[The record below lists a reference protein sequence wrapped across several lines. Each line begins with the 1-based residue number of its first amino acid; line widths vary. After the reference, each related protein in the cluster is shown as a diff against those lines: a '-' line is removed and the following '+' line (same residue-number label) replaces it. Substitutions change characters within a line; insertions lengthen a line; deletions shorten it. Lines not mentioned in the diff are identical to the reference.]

1 MQSGAN
7 PDDLAMAICARYGN
21 DPALL
26 IEILHDVQEAVGF
39 VPEAALPAIANSL
52 NIARAEVHGVVSF
65 YHDFRSAPA
74 EGAVVKLCQA
84 EACQAMGANALAA
97 GLRDVPGLTVQPVYC
112 LGNCALAP
120 AAMIDNQLVGRV
132 TAAEL
137 AQFADAAVEAEP

>member
-1 MQSGAN
+1 MHSGAN
-7 PDDLAMAICARYGN
+7 PDDLATAICARYGN

-120 AAMIDNQLVGRV
+120 AAMIGNRLVGRV

-137 AQFADAAVEAEP
+137 AQFAFAAVEAEP

>member
-1 MQSGAN
+1 MHSGAN
-7 PDDLAMAICARYGN
+7 PDDLATAICARYGN

-26 IEILHDVQEAVGF
+26 IEILHDVQEAQGF

-52 NIARAEVHGVVSF
+52 NLARAEVHGVVSF
-65 YHDFRSAPA
+65 YHDFRSVPA

-120 AAMIDNQLVGRV
+120 AAMIGNCLIGRV
-132 TAAEL
+132 TAAQL
-137 AQFADAAVEAEP
+137 AQLADTAVEAES